1 MRKLYTALLV
11 ITALALAGC
20 GGGSDNTVVTPGTP
34 TDTGGGGTTPVDITL
49 TSLTLL
55 TSSPQLFSDNSIPV
69 TITAQLQDADN
80 NFVPDIAV
88 SFSADSGGVS
98 VTQPVT
104 DSAGRALAEIQTAGN
119 PTNRT
124 ITVTATATN
133 ADGTTLSDSVTVNV
147 VGTSIDLEGPSSLA
161 SGDIV
166 TFTAVLTDFNGD
178 GIAGENIEVTS
189 AAGNPISANTLTT
202 DTAGQAQFDLTASV
216 GGNDTITVAALGL
229 SDSQVVAVSADTFT
243 FFSPASGTEVTLGVD
258 QTLSLRWQQAGSAVQ
273 GQTIN
278 FSTTR
283 GTVLPASVVTNASG
297 EASVVVS
304 ANNAGTAVITADALN
319 GPSTQ
324 VSIEYV
330 ADNPTSIEVQA
341 DPATVSPNEQAT
353 LTAVVRDANN
363 NLVKN
368 QTVIFQLD
376 DITGG
381 TLSVGTAVTNNLG
394 RAQTVYTATEVVS
407 PFEGVVVTAS
417 LLNDPSVSSDITF
430 TVAQRELFLAF
441 GTGNSISEPNDAQY
455 EKRFVVQVT
464 DAAGNSVEGVDVQM
478 SVLST
483 NYIKGYW
490 QANTTLNAW
499 VRVERET
506 CVDEDFNRNGILDD
520 GEDVNLN
527 AHIEAGNIALVTPT
541 TATTDATGSVL
552 ISILYPQNY
561 GGWLQV
567 ELEGKTEVAG
577 SEFTESTDFIL
588 ELLASD
594 VNTLDNSPPALA
606 VPADAANN
614 LPEPS
619 DPDATTLVSPF
630 GYNTDCFS
638 VTAPLPSGP

>member
-1 MRKLYTALLV
+1 MRKLYTALLLV
-11 ITALALAGC
+11 TALAFAGC
-20 GGGSDNTVVTPGTP
+20 GGGSDNTIVGTP
-34 TDTGGGGTTPVDITL
+34 PTGGDGGGGTPPPDIVL

-69 TITAQLQDADN
+69 TVTAQLQDADN
-80 NFVPDIAV
+80 NFVPDITV
-88 SFSADSGGVS
+88 NFSADSGGVS
-98 VTQPVT
+98 VSQPTT
-104 DSAGRALAEIQTAGN
+104 DIGGRALAEVQTAGD

-124 ITVTATATN
+124 ITITATATN
-133 ADGTTLSDSVTVNV
+133 ADGTTLSDMVTVNV
-147 VGTSIDLEGPSSLA
+147 VGTSIDLEGPASLA

-189 AAGNPISANTLTT
+189 AAGNPISASTLTT

-216 GGNDTITVAALGL
+216 GGNDTLSVSALGL
-229 SDSQVVAVSADTFT
+229 TDTQIVAISADTFT
-243 FFSPASGTEVTLGVD
+243 FFSPASSTEVTLGVD
-258 QTLSLRWQQAGSAVQ
+258 QTVRLRWLQAGAAVQ

-283 GTVLPASVVTNASG
+283 GTVLPASVITDANG
-297 EASVVVS
+297 EASVVVN
-304 ANNAGTAVITADALN
+304 ANNAGTAIVTADAAN

-324 VSIEYV
+324 IPIEYV

-341 DPATVSPNEQAT
+341 DPATVTPNEQAT

-407 PFEGVVVTAS
+407 PFEGVIVTAS
-417 LLNDPSVSSDITF
+417 LLDDPSVSSNVTF

-441 GTGNSISEPNDAQY
+441 GTGNTISEPNEAQY

-490 QANTTLNAW
+490 RADSTLNAW
-499 VRVERET
+499 VRVERQT
-506 CVDEDFNRNGILDD
+506 CADEDFNRNGILDD

-541 TATTDATGSVL
+541 TATTDSTGSVL

-594 VNTLDNSPPALA
+594 VNTLDTAPPGLA
-606 VPADAANN
+606 VPADPANN

-638 VTAPLPSGP
+638 VTAPLPTGP